1 MWLVIARLTSI
12 SLPREAFARA
22 ERSLPQR
29 ALMKLRVSSR
39 LEYAFPQPCEMILQI
54 EVAHRPGVAILSEHF
69 ETTPHA
75 AVVRRDDEHG
85 GERRVV
91 MDAAGEV
98 VFDYVAEVDL
108 VPVENRVG
116 HLAANRIADLPASTL
131 PFLRQSAYCP
141 SDRYE
146 RFVERQFGGL
156 EGGKLAAAVI
166 NWIRAELKYR
176 HGTSTGTSTAH
187 DTFFDR
193 EGVCRDFAHLAI
205 TLLRAGGLPARMV
218 SAYAWKLSPP
228 DFHAVIEVFLQGQ
241 WRLLD
246 PTGLAPVEGLVPIA
260 SGRDA
265 ADVAFMTIYGE
276 ARMISQSV
284 TVEEI

>member
-1 MWLVIARLTSI
+1 
-12 SLPREAFARA
+12 
-22 ERSLPQR
+22 
-29 ALMKLRVSSR
+29 MKLRVSSR
-39 LEYAFPQPCEMILQI
+39 LHYAFPKPCEMILQI
-54 EVAHRPGVAILSEHF
+54 EVAHRVGVRILSENF
-69 ETTPHA
+69 TTTPA
-75 AVVRRDDEHG
+75 LAVTRRDDEEG
-85 GERRVV
+85 GDRRVV

-98 VFDYVAEVDL
+98 VFDYSADVELD
-108 VPVENRVG
+108 PVEDRVG
-116 HLAANRIADLPASTL
+116 HLGAHRIADLPAAVL
-131 PFLRQSAYCP
+131 PYLRQSAYCP

-146 RFVERQFGGL
+146 RFVERQFQGL

-205 TLLRAGGLPARMV
+205 TLLRAAGLPARMV
-218 SAYAWKLSPP
+218 SAYAWKLDPP
-228 DFHAVIEVFLQGQ
+228 DFHAVVEVFLEGA

-246 PTGLAPVEGLVPIA
+246 PTGLAPVAGLVPIA
-260 SGRDA
+260 AGRDA
-265 ADVAFMTIYGE
+265 ADVAFMTIHGE
-276 ARMISQSV
+276 ARMVSQSV